1 MVLSMNV
8 PMSRMM
14 MIYVLKYLWC
24 LMYNLFCI
32 LLGLVLLSVFLTH
45 KNKILAHDKKLFQ
58 DFFIMVFKRENQ
70 HKINWESSKEL
81 LCATGDRIYGAWEEI
96 KPFSVSSL
104 LTDPGSWILAVR
116 FFLLSLWGQK
126 LDLSTE
132 SVSQVRCFLFLYSS
146 KVNFDLGII

>member
-1 MVLSMNV
+1 MLLLLQTCIK
-8 PMSRMM
+8 RFQ
-14 MIYVLKYLWC
+14 
-24 LMYNLFCI
+24 NLRI
-32 LLGLVLLSVFLTH
+32 KLGLVLLSVFLTH
-45 KNKILAHDKKLFQ
+45 KNKILAHDK
-58 DFFIMVFKRENQ
+58 FFFSIIIFLLFKRENRI
-70 HKINWESSKEL
+70 KSIGKMSKEL

-96 KPFSVSSL
+96 KPFSVSSC

-146 KVNFDLGII
+146 IVNFDLGII